1 MLVKIDTSLVSA
13 NDRLYLLSTVN
24 TDQDLYAPKK
34 DEKDADADA
43 DIDDI
48 DTDAESDENDEA
60 KTEPKSAASAKE
72 EMDKALE
79 VENVFVRDVPAETM
93 QRFAKAHTDLLKAL
107 SFDSDKH
114 AEGHRLYR
122 CRSR

>member
-24 TDQDLYAPKK
+24 TDQDRYAPKK

-48 DTDAESDENDEA
+48 DTDA
-60 KTEPKSAASAKE
+60 
-72 EMDKALE
+72 
-79 VENVFVRDVPAETM
+79 
-93 QRFAKAHTDLLKAL
+93 
-107 SFDSDKH
+107 
-114 AEGHRLYR
+114 
-122 CRSR
+122 